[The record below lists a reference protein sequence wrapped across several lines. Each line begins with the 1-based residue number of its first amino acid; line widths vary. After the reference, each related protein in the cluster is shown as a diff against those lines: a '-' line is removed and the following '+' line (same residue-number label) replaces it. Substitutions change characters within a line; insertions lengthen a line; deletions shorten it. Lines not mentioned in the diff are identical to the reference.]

1 MKVLSLG
8 LIAEENAKRP
18 PDLPPRHLFYQRPGV
33 QHVEALQV
41 ASTVLVT
48 RTPGGVGSKS
58 RTLLRSASPLM
69 ARVLFIE
76 DDRALTA
83 ALTMAFEEE
92 GHEVITAFDGK
103 EGLDRISRDKPD
115 IVICDVAL
123 PKLDGFSLCKT
134 VRQNNPQL
142 PFMLLTARDGD
153 IDHALGLS
161 LGADD
166 YVIKPVSARVLLA
179 RLQALLRRVALLS
192 QPSNISQIV
201 RVGRLE
207 LDRERLECRYD
218 GIVIETTVTEIK
230 LIEALIA
237 KPGVVLSRSQLLTSS
252 RGDNSIVTDRVID
265 TYVRRLRRKFELVD
279 PSFVQLETVIGAGYR
294 WKAA

>member
-1 MKVLSLG
+1 
-8 LIAEENAKRP
+8 
-18 PDLPPRHLFYQRPGV
+18 
-33 QHVEALQV
+33 
-41 ASTVLVT
+41 
-48 RTPGGVGSKS
+48 
-58 RTLLRSASPLM
+58 M

-92 GHEVITAFDGK
+92 GHEVIAAFDGK
-103 EGLDRISRDKPD
+103 EGLDRITRDKPD

-134 VRQNNPQL
+134 VRQNNTQL

-179 RLQALLRRVALLS
+179 RIQALLRRVALLS
-192 QPSNISQIV
+192 QPSNTSQIV

-207 LDRERLECRYD
+207 LDKERLECRYD

-237 KPGVVLSRSQLLTSS
+237 KPGVVLSRSQLLTLS
-252 RGDNSIVTDRVID
+252 RGDNSVVTDRVID

-279 PSFVQLETVIGAGYR
+279 PSFVHLETVIGAGYR

>member
-1 MKVLSLG
+1 
-8 LIAEENAKRP
+8 
-18 PDLPPRHLFYQRPGV
+18 
-33 QHVEALQV
+33 
-41 ASTVLVT
+41 
-48 RTPGGVGSKS
+48 
-58 RTLLRSASPLM
+58 M